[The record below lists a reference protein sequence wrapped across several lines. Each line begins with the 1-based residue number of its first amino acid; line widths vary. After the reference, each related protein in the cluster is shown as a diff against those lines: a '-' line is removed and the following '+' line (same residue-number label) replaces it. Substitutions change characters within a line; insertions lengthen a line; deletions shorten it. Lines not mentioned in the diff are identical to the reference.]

1 MVRREVAILKV
12 IKMRYR
18 PEAVGAEL
26 VFVIVGIISQLLNA
40 REMNGTHIRWHS
52 RKMKME

>member
-1 MVRREVAILKV
+1 MVRTEVALLKV
-12 IKMRYR
+12 IKMRNR